1 MEPIRVLHVVT
12 YMGRGGLETMLMN
25 YYRKIDKDKIQFD
38 FLVHRDFKADYDQ
51 EILSLGGKI
60 YRLPTLNPISKTYQD
75 KLNLFFKQHR
85 EYKIVHSHLDCMA
98 AIPLKAAKKNGIP
111 VCIAHAHNS
120 NQTKDKKYFLKL
132 LYKRS
137 IPKYS
142 DLLFACGEE
151 AGKWMFGGK
160 KFFVLNNAIDAAAY
174 IYDKNKREK
183 IRKAFRIDQ
192 KTLIVGHIG
201 RFAPQKNHMML
212 IEIYNTIKKKVP
224 NSKLL
229 LVGIG
234 DLMDK
239 IKFEVACRGLQ
250 DDVIFAG
257 LRSDVPEL
265 LQAMDVFIFPS
276 INEGLPVSI
285 IEAQAAG
292 LPCVISNGVPLE
304 CKKTDLIYQQRLK
317 DSVNK
322 WADAALKVAK
332 IERRNTFDEIVRSGF
347 DVSCEAKKLEKFYQD
362 CYINKEHKE
371 RIQWQQ

>member
-60 YRLPTLNPISKTYQD
+60 YRLPTLNPVSKTYQD
-75 KLNLFFKQHR
+75 KLNLFFKLHR
-85 EYKIVHSHLDCMA
+85 EYKIVHSHLDCMS
-98 AIPLKAAKKNGIP
+98 AIPLKAAKNNGIP
-111 VCIAHAHNS
+111 ICIAHAHNS
-120 NQTKDKKYFLKL
+120 NQTKDKKYFLKM

-142 DLLFACGEE
+142 DFLFACGEE

-174 IYDKNKREK
+174 IYDKNKRGK
-183 IRKAFRIDQ
+183 IRKAFRVDQ
-192 KTLIVGHIG
+192 TTLIIGHVG

-239 IKFEVACRGLQ
+239 IKSEVACRGLQ
-250 DDVIFAG
+250 DNVIFAG
-257 LRSDVPEL
+257 VRSDVPEL

-292 LPCVISNGVPLE
+292 LPCVISDGVPLE

-317 DSVNK
+317 DSVDK
-322 WADAALKVAK
+322 WADAALKAAK

-347 DVSCEAKKLEKFYQD
+347 DVSYEAKKLEKFYQD